1 MNSKFRANPVGDGW
15 HASCT
20 GPGMAREFVM
30 PRFIVAA
37 VIGAAILAV
46 GSRVAFRPLFALPDF
61 HPHLAISV
69 SLTL

>member
-1 MNSKFRANPVGDGW
+1 
-15 HASCT
+15 
-20 GPGMAREFVM
+20 MAREFVM

-37 VIGAAILAV
+37 VIGTAILV
-46 GSRVAFRPLFALPDF
+46 FGSRVAFRPLIALPDF

>member
-1 MNSKFRANPVGDGW
+1 
-15 HASCT
+15 
-20 GPGMAREFVM
+20 MAREFVM

-37 VIGAAILAV
+37 VIGTAILV
-46 GSRVAFRPLFALPDF
+46 FGSRVAFRPLFALPDF